1 MIDFLA
7 LNDKHSKTVEFVQLN
22 RIERIRFDKDNI
34 IIVLPNKILYRE
46 INDEEA
52 RKLIEYLAPL
62 SLAIE
67 VKEIER

>member
-34 IIVLPNKILYRE
+34 IIVLPNKTLYRE